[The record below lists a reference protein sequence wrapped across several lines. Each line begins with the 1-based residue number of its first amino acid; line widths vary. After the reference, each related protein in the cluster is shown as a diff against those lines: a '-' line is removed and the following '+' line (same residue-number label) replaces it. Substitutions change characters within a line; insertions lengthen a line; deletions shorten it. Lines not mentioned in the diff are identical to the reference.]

1 MIREDMAFEAGEG
14 FEGREGALAALRGA
28 LRESA
33 PRGRLVVVRG
43 AAGSGRSTVLRTAAR
58 RWIAEG
64 VRAAQVRPVTG
75 TLIDGFDAVL
85 HTLRAHFD
93 RFADP
98 GLIDRIS
105 KLSRLRVRAAE
116 DPAEGPAVV
125 AELTEVFDRLGRLGR
140 LGPTALLFDDVDR
153 IVDPALLLITARRP
167 GCLVVA
173 AVRDPATPAG
183 AELTAL
189 ADEVVGLGP
198 LDEQQI
204 AAAVGGSVH
213 PDLLR
218 SLRTALG
225 PLYGNP
231 GTVLGTLERL
241 HRDRR
246 LTTSSG
252 RTRLRDPG
260 SPVPLP
266 EDHDLLHRTRDLGGV
281 APRLLAAV
289 AAVVALDMDDLPA
302 VADALGTDLA
312 TCGRTLDRLVDA
324 GLLVADA
331 DGRLSCLCTA
341 LADSAAAAHPGA
353 VRGIRALGAAAPV
366 APLRPVVAAPPPKSG
381 ARPWTPAEHRIV
393 DLIGGGR
400 TNRQIATAL
409 GVSEKTVEKHLTRL
423 FTKSGC
429 RSRVELVTTRL
440 RGAAPEEKLGRAS

>member
-14 FEGREGALAALRGA
+14 FEGREGALAVLRGA

-43 AAGSGRSTVLRTAAR
+43 AAGSGRSTLLRTTAR

-64 VRAAQVRPVTG
+64 VRAAPVRPVSG

-105 KLSRLRVRAAE
+105 KLSRLRARAAE

-125 AELTEVFDRLGRLGR
+125 AELTEVFDRLGR

-183 AELTAL
+183 AELAAL
-189 ADEVVGLGP
+189 ADEVIDLGP
-198 LDEQQI
+198 LDEHAV
-204 AAAVGGSVH
+204 AATAGDGVH

-246 LTTSSG
+246 LTTSPG

-266 EDHDLLHRTRDLGGV
+266 EDHDLVNRARELGDV

-302 VADALGTDLA
+302 VADVLGTELA

-324 GLLVADA
+324 ELLVADV
-331 DGRLSCLCTA
+331 DGRLSCLCAA
-341 LADSAAAAHPGA
+341 LADSAAAAHPDA
-353 VRGIRALGAAAPV
+353 VRGIRALGTAAPV
-366 APLRPVVAAPPPKSG
+366 APLRPVAAAPPKSG
-381 ARPWTPAEHRIV
+381 ARPWTRTEHRIV

-440 RGAAPEEKLGRAS
+440 RGAAPEERLGRAS